1 VTRITRV
8 LKGLRG
14 KENSRTNQARVY
26 LQRSGL
32 GEQFPQRRCI
42 VQVSKVFILILV
54 LALLAIPLTAQ
65 ANAWNS
71 QRCSLATLNGSYGFF
86 AQGAIMTDP
95 PIQLV
100 VTGIIKYDGAGN
112 LSGESVTSDGS
123 GAGAPGTLAGTY
135 TVSPDCIVTGQHTGD
150 GETLHFVGPITGNGM
165 LQEIHWV
172 LTDPG
177 FVAAGTSKKMPAG
190 GCSVATLKGSYGLF
204 GQGTVTAYN
213 PPAPITHA
221 GSLTYDGK
229 GKFAGSDTIA
239 LNGSIVPDQFT
250 GTYTVSQDCT
260 ISVEINSTAVGV
272 VHQLGRITGE
282 GKNREVHLIVTDP
295 GFLFLET
302 TRKQ

>member
-1 VTRITRV
+1 
-8 LKGLRG
+8 
-14 KENSRTNQARVY
+14 
-26 LQRSGL
+26 
-32 GEQFPQRRCI
+32 
-42 VQVSKVFILILV
+42 
-54 LALLAIPLTAQ
+54 
-65 ANAWNS
+65 
-71 QRCSLATLNGSYGFF
+71 
-86 AQGAIMTDP
+86 M
-95 PIQLV
+95 
-100 VTGIIKYDGAGN
+100 
-112 LSGESVTSDGS
+112 
-123 GAGAPGTLAGTY
+123 
-135 TVSPDCIVTGQHTGD
+135 SPDCIVTGQHTD
-150 GETLHFVGPITGNGM
+150 AYGETLHYVGPITGDGP
-165 LQEIHWV
+165 LQEIHFV
-172 LTDPG
+172 VTDPG

-190 GCSVATLKGSYGLF
+190 GCSVATLKGYYGLF

-239 LNGSIVPDQFT
+239 LNSSIVPDQFT